1 MTDRAHMPKSDAIRN
16 LICYEDLVESH
27 SDRFD
32 WPVFDEN
39 TASSLCYTSGTTGN
53 PKGVLF
59 THRANVLHSY
69 AAAMPDAM
77 NVSAR
82 DVVMPVVPMFHAN
95 AWRSDERRVGK
106 GSVSKGR

>member
-1 MTDRAHMPKSDAIRN
+1 MPKSDAIRN

-69 AAAMPDAM
+69 AAALPDAL

-82 DVVMPVVPMFHAN
+82 DVVMHVVPMFPAKPWGIPSFTPQT
-95 AWRSDERRVGK
+95 APKQVIPGGTD
-106 GSVSKGR
+106 